1 MIKKYFILIL
11 ILIVN
16 LNIAN
21 ANKNEIFIAA
31 TINEKLLTNYDI
43 SREIEYLKILNPQ
56 LKQLDDKRNYKIAK
70 NSLINEI
77 IKKDELNKYFNFDTK
92 IKLIDKIYEDFY
104 KNLGFKN
111 QKQFEKILLDKNTY
125 KTDEIK
131 SKMKIEFFWNRI
143 ILEKYNDKIKI
154 DENKLEKKLKSSQ
167 KFKTE
172 YLLSEIFFNK
182 DQDLDL
188 DLKINKINK
197 SIQDVGFN
205 NTASLYSNS
214 QSANVGGKIGWVEE
228 KSLSEKIIE
237 ELKIIK
243 IGEHTNVIKFGNNYL
258 ILKIEN
264 KKISQVK
271 INEELMLKNMIEFEK
286 NKQLNQFSNIFFN
299 KIKVNY
305 SINEK

>member
-31 TINEKLLTNYDI
+31 TINEKLLTNYEI

-92 IKLIDKIYEDFY
+92 IKIIDKIYEDFY

-111 QKQFEKILLDKNTY
+111 QKQFEKILLEKNTY

-131 SKMKIEFFWNRI
+131 LKMKIEFFWNRI
-143 ILEKYNDKIKI
+143 I
-154 DENKLEKKLKSSQ
+154 
-167 KFKTE
+167 
-172 YLLSEIFFNK
+172 
-182 DQDLDL
+182 
-188 DLKINKINK
+188 
-197 SIQDVGFN
+197 
-205 NTASLYSNS
+205 
-214 QSANVGGKIGWVEE
+214 
-228 KSLSEKIIE
+228 
-237 ELKIIK
+237 
-243 IGEHTNVIKFGNNYL
+243 
-258 ILKIEN
+258 
-264 KKISQVK
+264 
-271 INEELMLKNMIEFEK
+271 
-286 NKQLNQFSNIFFN
+286 
-299 KIKVNY
+299 
-305 SINEK
+305 